1 MTRIAQFWSFDPK
14 YHQPLLASL
23 PQIAYD
29 NRRYFSLPP
38 AGLPN
43 RTDTAVPNL
52 SDRRRP
58 QPMPLVPLQPSSNT
72 GKKREASPLSLLLY
86 HTTIIFAARLTAR
99 RHRSATRRHFKHRRH
114 AVTRPLRAAALP
126 PCHPLPRH
134 PLPEPRH

>member
-29 NRRYFSLPP
+29 NRRYVSLPP
-38 AGLPN
+38 AGLPK
-43 RTDTAVPNL
+43 RTDTAIPNL

-58 QPMPLVPLQPSSNT
+58 QPMPLVPLHPSSNT

-86 HTTIIFAARLTAR
+86 QTTIYLRRPIKTAR

-126 PCHPLPRH
+126 PRH